1 MGFKSV
7 KKVLVFFVFFS
18 VSSGI
23 FGQESQSKM
32 AVGVSYGFGNALSNT
47 NYSYT
52 NQYLKG
58 QLFYT
63 LTKTRRFEFQI
74 VLAPEINF
82 ATHQLLNFYFVT
94 PDEPNF
100 QERRDRFTQL
110 KDIREYVLHVGF
122 LVRKPLSKQ
131 FSIYVIGSIGPMI
144 TNTETERLSIGFAFS
159 DVLGLGVSFHT
170 KHVTF
175 DFRPNVRHNSNAGLQ
190 NSNAGINTLNFEF
203 GVIFP
208 L

>member
-1 MGFKSV
+1 
-7 KKVLVFFVFFS
+7 VF
-18 VSSGI
+18 
-23 FGQESQSKM
+23 
-32 AVGVSYGFGNALSNT
+32 
-47 NYSYT
+47 
-52 NQYLKG
+52 
-58 QLFYT
+58 
-63 LTKTRRFEFQI
+63 
-74 VLAPEINF
+74 
-82 ATHQLLNFYFVT
+82 
-94 PDEPNF
+94 
-100 QERRDRFTQL
+100 
-110 KDIREYVLHVGF
+110 HVGF

-131 FSIYVIGSIGPMI
+131 FSIYVIASIGPMI